1 MADQSVCSGRWPPQL
16 INEAL
21 YETWKKDVKIWCA
34 LTDIPAA
41 KIALAIHLS
50 LSGRARTVSSE
61 ISIEDLQKD
70 TGVNTLLTKLDE
82 VFLLDKG
89 RRQFSS
95 FQNLYNLRRQGDS
108 SVSDY
113 VTEFEHK
120 YYEFTQQDMKLPDP
134 VMAFMLLAS
143 CGLTDSETQ
152 LVMSAI
158 TDVTYDRMK
167 ATIKRVFDKDIGS
180 FHSGQ
185 NSTIVKTEPVF
196 YSEAHNINNEVMY
209 TSRLSRRGKMAE
221 AGKSRGRQFSRGMTR
236 AGNMVPSRFL
246 TGSNLEQTGAKPKE
260 RKQNPMGLDG
270 KISRCLICESTLHW
284 ARNCPHSYEK
294 MGEVANDN
302 ESNDD
307 LVYLSLF
314 MGFAGQS
321 SDCVKLNNLVRESQG
336 CAVLDT
342 GCSTTVCGTQWLKM
356 YMDSLDDFERQ
367 QVTES
372 PSSATF
378 TFGDGT
384 TIKSVKKLTLP
395 CWIAG
400 IRATLSTDVVD
411 CNIPLLLSKQ
421 SMKKAKMCL
430 NFGEDIATVGAH
442 TIKLKCSSSG
452 HYVIP
457 LSL

>member
-1 MADQSVCSGRWPPQL
+1 MADQNVCSGRWPPQL

-34 LTDIPAA
+34 LTDIPAP
-41 KIALAIHLS
+41 KRALVIHLS

-95 FQNLYNLRRQGDS
+95 FQNLYNLRRQGDR

-236 AGNMVPSRFL
+236 AGNMVPSQFL

-260 RKQNPMGLDG
+260 RKQNPMGRDG

-378 TFGDGT
+378 TF
-384 TIKSVKKLTLP
+384 
-395 CWIAG
+395 W
-400 IRATLSTDVVD
+400 
-411 CNIPLLLSKQ
+411 
-421 SMKKAKMCL
+421 
-430 NFGEDIATVGAH
+430 
-442 TIKLKCSSSG
+442 
-452 HYVIP
+452 
-457 LSL
+457 